1 MTVAVV
7 AVVVAWAIAE
17 SAAARVDRPAR
28 RGTLALPTGLALLA
42 GQVGGIVENGDGAA
56 WGVVLIAV
64 GAALRVTAIVQLGS
78 AFRTTLDSAT
88 LVTTGIYRWL
98 RHPSEY
104 GLILIA
110 AGGAV
115 ALASWIAAI
124 AACVVAALSVVRC
137 RREDAA
143 LRRTHGDAHAAWSP
157 VL

>member
-1 MTVAVV
+1 MIVVIVAVV
-7 AVVVAWAIAE
+7 IAWAIAE
-17 SAAARVDRPAR
+17 GAMAGVDRVVE
-28 RGTLALPTGLALLA
+28 RGTLALPTGVALLA
-42 GQVGGIVENGDGAA
+42 GQVGGAIENGDGAA
-56 WGVVLIAV
+56 WGVALIAV
-64 GAALRVTAIVQLGS
+64 GAALRVTAIVQLGGG
-78 AFRTTLDSAT
+78 FRTRLDSPT
-88 LVTTGIYRWL
+88 LVTTGVYRWL